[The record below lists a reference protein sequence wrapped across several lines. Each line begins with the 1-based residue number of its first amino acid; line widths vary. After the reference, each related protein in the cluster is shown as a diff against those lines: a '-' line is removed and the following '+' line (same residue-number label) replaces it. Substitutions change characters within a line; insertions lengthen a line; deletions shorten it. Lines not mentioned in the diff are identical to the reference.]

1 MNVIPAEEPS
11 AGPNYFNFGDDVLY
25 RINVDTNA
33 DGADDLTYEVRFKT
47 ELRGPLTGLRLPLS
61 YVALPPITAL
71 DGTGSEGLI
80 LRQQYTVTQVRGNT
94 RIDLGTKPMLNP

>member
-1 MNVIPAEEPS
+1 MNVISAEEPS
-11 AGPNYFNFGDDVLY
+11 AGLNYFNFGDDVLY

-71 DGTGSEGLI
+71 DGAGSEGLI
-80 LRQQYTVTQVRGNT
+80 RASNT
-94 RIDLGTKPMLNP
+94 R